1 MSDYKITFARHT
13 GKIKDDVT
21 EHEVSRHEFARI
33 AGNEFVQIGVDT
45 FQRYELSEY
54 SATYLSIH
62 PLRISLA
69 G

>member
-13 GKIKDDVT
+13 GKLKDDVT

-33 AGNEFVQIGVDT
+33 AGNEFVQIGVDVY
-45 FQRYELSEY
+45 QRYELSEY
-54 SATYLSIH
+54 TATYLSIH
-62 PLRISLA
+62 PLRLSL

>member
-21 EHEVSRHEFARI
+21 EHEVSRHEFNRI
-33 AGNEFVQIGVDT
+33 TGNEFVQIGVDT
-45 FQRYELSEY
+45 YQCYERTEY

-62 PLRISLA
+62 PLRLSL

>member
-1 MSDYKITFARHT
+1 MSDYKITIARHIGT
-13 GKIKDDVT
+13 LKDDVT
-21 EHEVSRHEFARI
+21 EREVNRNEFKRVT
-33 AGNEFVQIGVDT
+33 GNEFIQIGVDVY
-45 FQRYELSEY
+45 QRYERTEY